1 MRISD
6 WSSDVC
12 SSDLEALTTALGEQQ
27 AERKRLDDSTDDSIL
42 ADAAE
47 LEAESRTLTAARSNE
62 KDART
67 ALDTARKADQEHVTQ
82 LTVAARAVEV
92 TAEAVTTAKA
102 DLQQARDEIGRA
114 SCRERGC
121 TDVSRTG
128 GAASIKKKKN

>member
-67 ALDTARKADQEHVTQ
+67 ALDTARKADQEHGTK
-82 LTVAARAVEV
+82 LTVAARAVE
-92 TAEAVTTAKA
+92 
-102 DLQQARDEIGRA
+102 EIESATR
-114 SCRERGC
+114 RERVC
-121 TDVSRTG
+121 QCV
-128 GAASIKKKKN
+128 